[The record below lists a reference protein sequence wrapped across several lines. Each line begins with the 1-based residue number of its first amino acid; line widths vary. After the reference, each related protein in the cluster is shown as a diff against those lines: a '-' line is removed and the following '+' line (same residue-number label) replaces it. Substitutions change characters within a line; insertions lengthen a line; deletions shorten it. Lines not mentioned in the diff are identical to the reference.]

1 MIERVPEPLKKEL
14 DIFVG
19 DIRDPILL
27 RSALKGI
34 EIAFHLASLIAIPY
48 SYRAPSSYVETNVSG
63 TLNVLEAA
71 LENGVEKVVHTS
83 TSEVYGTAR
92 YTPIGEEHPL
102 QGQSPYSA
110 SKIGA
115 DKIAESFHLSFGLPV
130 ATLRPFNTYGPRQSA
145 RAIIPTIICQA
156 LARDR
161 IELGL
166 LTPVRDLT
174 FVEDVVDGFLKA
186 AESEEAVG
194 KVINVGTGQGI
205 SIGELARE
213 ILNLLGLDKPLIEK
227 TERFRPQESEVMMLV
242 CDNRKAQT
250 MLGWSPRTKLDEGL
264 RRTIEYY
271 RKNLSIYKSEIYNI

>member
-1 MIERVPEPLKKEL
+1 
-14 DIFVG
+14 
-19 DIRDPILL
+19 LL

-71 LENGVEKVVHTS
+71 LENGVENVVHTS
-83 TSEVYGTAR
+83 KSEVYGTAR